1 MDGKAMDHGIGSSEG
16 YPIKGRKSLWWCWPI
31 AKWKRRVNSG
41 VSKTE
46 LYRRASIVRP
56 NSFVAKTYFI
66 MNDINTAVPPVA
78 QPRPT
83 LLTVVCVIAFILGAW
98 GIFSGVKQITQDSAV
113 VLAKAQADMEQARA
127 DLGDNAE
134 GMAGRIL
141 DSAMEITE
149 KAAANAVPIGIAG
162 IILALISLFGVWQMW
177 NLKKSGFWLY
187 VLAAI
192 GGLIV
197 PLVFLGG
204 SMLALFSVGFGG
216 FVSLIFIILFA
227 VNLKYMH

>member
-1 MDGKAMDHGIGSSEG
+1 M
-16 YPIKGRKSLWWCWPI
+16 
-31 AKWKRRVNSG
+31 NSG

-46 LYRRASIVRP
+46 FRRCVSIVRP
-56 NSFVAKTYFI
+56 NSFVAKTYLT
-66 MNDINTAVPPVA
+66 MNDINTTVPPA
-78 QPRPT
+78 IQPRPT

-127 DLGDNAE
+127 DLGANAD
-134 GMAGRIL
+134 GFAGRML
-141 DSAMEITE
+141 DSGMEITQ
-149 KAAANAVPIGIAG
+149 KAAENAMPIGIAG
-162 IILALISLFGVWQMW
+162 IILALISIFGVWQMW

-197 PLVFLGG
+197 PLVFLGA
-204 SMLALFSVGFGG
+204 SMLALFSVGFGA

>member
-1 MDGKAMDHGIGSSEG
+1 M
-16 YPIKGRKSLWWCWPI
+16 
-31 AKWKRRVNSG
+31 
-41 VSKTE
+41 SKT
-46 LYRRASIVRP
+46 ATFQCVSFTQV
-56 NSFVAKTYFI
+56 NSFVPKTYLI
-66 MNDINTAVPPVA
+66 MNDINTTVPPVA
-78 QPRPT
+78 QARPT
-83 LLTVVCVIAFILGAW
+83 LLTVVCVIAFIMGAW
-98 GIFSGVKQITQDSAV
+98 GVFSGVKQITQDSAV

-127 DLGDNAE
+127 DLGDNAD

-141 DSAMEITE
+141 ESAMEITE

-177 NLKKSGFWLY
+177 NMKKSGFWLY
-187 VLAAI
+187 VVAAI

>member
-1 MDGKAMDHGIGSSEG
+1 MLANGKKEEE
-16 YPIKGRKSLWWCWPI
+16 
-31 AKWKRRVNSG
+31 VNSG

-46 LYRRASIVRP
+46 FRRRVSIVRP
-56 NSFVAKTYFI
+56 NSFVAKTYWI

-98 GIFSGVKQITQDSAV
+98 GVFSGVKQITQDSAV
-113 VLAKAQADMEQARA
+113 VLAKAQTDMEQARA
-127 DLGDNAE
+127 DLGDNAD

-141 DSAMEITE
+141 ESAMEITE

-177 NLKKSGFWLY
+177 NMKKSGFWLY